1 MQLTTAGYYSV
12 PSSRILLSYGS
23 INDKPPLLEVFE
35 CRERLCLVLV
45 LTNITKIYKKM
56 GNF

>member
-45 LTNITKIYKKM
+45 LTN
-56 GNF
+56 